1 MHESIRV
8 NLYKEVCA
16 ITSVLMDPYRSFIRR
31 LHADGR
37 VTKAETTKLN
47 QHNGH
52 HEMWRIWRAGVSN
65 VATIAAFIRPTSAI
79 PIWPHPSLTEF
90 TDY

>member
-1 MHESIRV
+1 MRESIRV

-37 VTKAETTKLN
+37 VTKAEMTKLN
-47 QHNGH
+47 QLCA
-52 HEMWRIWRAGVSN
+52 EQLD
-65 VATIAAFIRPTSAI
+65 RPAVLVQKRLHTV
-79 PIWPHPSLTEF
+79 
-90 TDY
+90 

>member
-1 MHESIRV
+1 MRESIRV

-37 VTKAETTKLN
+37 VTKAEMTKLN
-47 QHNGH
+47 QHNTIKCCECG
-52 HEMWRIWRAGVSN
+52 AQVS
-65 VATIAAFIRPTSAI
+65 RTSQQSQ
-79 PIWPHPSLTEF
+79 HS
-90 TDY
+90 